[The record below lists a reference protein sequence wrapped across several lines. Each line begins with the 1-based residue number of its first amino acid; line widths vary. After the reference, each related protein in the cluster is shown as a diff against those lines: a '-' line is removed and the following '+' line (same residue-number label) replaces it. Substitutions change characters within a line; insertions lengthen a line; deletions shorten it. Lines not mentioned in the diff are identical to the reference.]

1 MGEFTD
7 KKVLI
12 TGAAGVFGAWI
23 TQAFAKKGADL
34 FLSDLRV
41 DDLCRQVTELGPL
54 DHQPLVHQDDVT
66 DPASLA
72 QLVADVKKH

>member
-23 TQAFAKKGADL
+23 TQAFAKKGAAL

-41 DDLCRQVTELGPL
+41 DDLCRQVR
-54 DHQPLVHQDDVT
+54 
-66 DPASLA
+66 AR
-72 QLVADVKKH
+72 